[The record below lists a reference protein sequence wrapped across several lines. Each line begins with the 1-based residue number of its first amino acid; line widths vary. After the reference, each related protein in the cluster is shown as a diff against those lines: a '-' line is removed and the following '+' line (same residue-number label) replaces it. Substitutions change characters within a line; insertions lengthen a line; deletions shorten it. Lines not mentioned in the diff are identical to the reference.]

1 LIISVEALDRI
12 FEQNNDQQQYI
23 YRGECHDCGCA
34 VKIEIHKTSVG
45 YGLLG
50 GVLCAPN
57 TQKIFALCTD
67 CYEKL

>member
-1 LIISVEALDRI
+1 MIISVEALDRM
-12 FEQNNDQQQYI
+12 FEENSNQKQQI

-34 VKIEIHKTSVG
+34 VKIEISKTSVG

-57 TQKIFALCTD
+57 PQELFALCPD